1 MRADTLR
8 DGATIRQN
16 GKMCTGN
23 RISRLSKR
31 LCLFG
36 GLLAAVSQSA
46 FAEPS
51 LAVVLEEYLTTQTQG
66 LPGKVSYSVGP
77 LDQFAKRGPCSV
89 FEPFLPAGSRL
100 WGKTTVGIRCLG
112 PTPWTVYVPV
122 QVRIA
127 GSYLLTARQLT
138 AGQTLSD
145 SDVLMQGGDLG
156 ALPTS
161 VLTDP
166 AQARG
171 KTVKSSVAAG
181 QPLRGDLLIAPWSVQ
196 QGQSVKLVSTGAGF
210 TVSNEG
216 KALNNA
222 SEGQVAQVRT
232 ASGQVVSGVARGLG
246 VVEVTY

>member
-1 MRADTLR
+1 MSTR
-8 DGATIRQN
+8 
-16 GKMCTGN
+16 N
-23 RISRLSKR
+23 RISPLSKLPHL
-31 LCLFG
+31 LCA
-36 GLLAAVSQSA
+36 LLAAVTHSA
-46 FAEPS
+46 VAEPS
-51 LAVVLEEYLTTQTQG
+51 LAVALDQYLTSQTQG

-77 LDQFAKRGPCSV
+77 LDQFAKRGPCSA
-89 FEPFLPAGSRL
+89 FEPFLPVGSRL

-122 QVRIA
+122 QVRVA
-127 GSYLLTARQLT
+127 GTYLLTARQLT
-138 AGQTLSD
+138 AGQIVAD

-156 ALPTS
+156 ALPAG

-171 KTVKSSVAAG
+171 KTVRSSVAAG

-196 QGQSVKLVSTGAGF
+196 QGQSVKLVSTGTGF

-246 VVEVTY
+246 IVEVTY